1 MLNFHFERKYH
12 FVKLKNAVWV
22 CFFAVYLNVLDRLF
36 YCYHITSSNLS
47 CFRFFYFGSL
57 SIFI

>member
-36 YCYHITSSNLS
+36 VVCVYVK
-47 CFRFFYFGSL
+47 
-57 SIFI
+57 